1 MRTVKDYISEAQK
14 KQNIPSNNK
23 LAYALGITPTA
34 LSAIYKSKNI
44 PSDET
49 MIKLAE
55 LAGIPEEE
63 ALVDLSIWRNENSP
77 KAKEIW
83 EKVRHIV
90 LSLCLT
96 MAVLSPFGGGNLAAS
111 GNTNK

>member
-14 KQNIPSNNK
+14 KQGIPSNNK

-63 ALVDLSIWRNENSP
+63 ALVDLSIWRAQTP
-77 KAKEIW
+77 KTKEVW
-83 EKVRHIV
+83 EKIRHIV

-96 MAVLSPFGGGNLAAS
+96 MAVLSPFGSGNLAAS
-111 GNTNK
+111 GNGNK

>member
-14 KQNIPSNNK
+14 KQGIPSNNK

-63 ALVDLSIWRNENSP
+63 ALVDLSIWRAQTP
-77 KAKEIW
+77 KTKEVW
-83 EKVRHIV
+83 EKIRHIV

-96 MAVLSPFGGGNLAAS
+96 MAVLSPFGSGNLAAS
-111 GNTNK
+111 GNTGK

>member
-14 KQNIPSNNK
+14 KQGIPSNNK
-23 LAYALGITPTA
+23 LAHALGITPTA

-63 ALVDLSIWRNENSP
+63 ALVDLSIWRAQTP
-77 KAKEIW
+77 KTKEVW
-83 EKVRHIV
+83 EKIRHIV

-96 MAVLSPFGGGNLAAS
+96 MAVLSPFGSGSLAAS
-111 GNTNK
+111 GNTGK

>member
-14 KQNIPSNNK
+14 KQGIPSNNK

-63 ALVDLSIWRNENSP
+63 ALVDLSIWRAQTP
-77 KAKEIW
+77 KTKEVW
-83 EKVRHIV
+83 EKIRHIV

-111 GNTNK
+111 GNINK

>member
-14 KQNIPSNNK
+14 KQGIPSNNK

-63 ALVDLSIWRNENSP
+63 ALVDLSIWRAQTP
-77 KAKEIW
+77 KTKEVW
-83 EKVRHIV
+83 EKIRHIV

-111 GNTNK
+111 GNNGK

>member
-1 MRTVKDYISEAQK
+1 MRTIKDYISEAQK

-23 LAYALGITPTA
+23 LAIALGLTPQG
-34 LSAIYKSKNI
+34 LSVIYKGRSV

-49 MIKLAE
+49 IIKLAE
-55 LAGIPEEE
+55 LAGISEDE
-63 ALVDLSIWRNENSP
+63 ALLDAAVWRAQTP
-77 KAKEIW
+77 KTKELW
-83 EKVRHIV
+83 EKIRHIV
-90 LSLCLT
+90 LSLCLA